1 MLEFFSGHGE
11 TFSIARRPGQDYA
24 HAMISRPVSPA
35 LPLPTTPPASLFALF
50 AGFLQVA
57 VCSFGGAFAWA
68 HRILVLQR
76 RWLDE
81 GEFAEALGLCQVLP
95 GPNIVN
101 LSVHLGDRFFGL
113 RGAIVALAGLTAVP
127 IGIVVTLESLYLAYS
142 HVAALVHMLAYMG
155 AAAAGLVIGV
165 GLRMLWRLPARPM
178 AYIVAGAAFVAV
190 GMLGLPLPA
199 VVLVLVPLAI
209 LLAWAKRL

>member
-1 MLEFFSGHGE
+1 MQ
-11 TFSIARRPGQDYA
+11 T
-24 HAMISRPVSPA
+24 AMTSPA
-35 LPLPTTPPASLFALF
+35 ALPVPAMPTTPPANLLALF
-50 AGFLQVA
+50 TGFLQVA
-57 VCSFGGAFAWA
+57 LCSFGGAFAWA

-81 GEFAEALGLCQVLP
+81 QEFAEALGLCQVLP

-101 LSVHLGDRFFGL
+101 LSVHLGDRFFGI
-113 RGAIVALAGLTAVP
+113 RGAIVALAGLTIVP
-127 IGIVVTLESLYLAYS
+127 ICIVTTLEILYVTFS
-142 HVAALVHMLAYMG
+142 HVAALVHVLAYMG

-178 AYIVAGAAFVAV
+178 AYAVTGVAFVTVA
-190 GMLGLPLPA
+190 MLELPLPP

-209 LLAWAKRL
+209 LLAWAKLL